1 MKRLVLCFMLI
12 VMALGCTVCAA
23 EPEPIRIIINGQE
36 LVCPDSP
43 VEADNTVLVPI
54 RQVFEAFSKSV
65 SWDGERMMVE
75 VTANSGSLL
84 LRIGSTLV
92 LQNNSTTFLMDTPPR
107 LVGGS
112 TMVPISFVQSSLGV
126 NINWMKSDR
135 TVVIVTA
142 G

>member
-1 MKRLVLCFMLI
+1 
-12 VMALGCTVCAA
+12 
-23 EPEPIRIIINGQE
+23 
-36 LVCPDSP
+36 
-43 VEADNTVLVPI
+43 
-54 RQVFEAFSKSV
+54 
-65 SWDGERMMVE
+65 MVE